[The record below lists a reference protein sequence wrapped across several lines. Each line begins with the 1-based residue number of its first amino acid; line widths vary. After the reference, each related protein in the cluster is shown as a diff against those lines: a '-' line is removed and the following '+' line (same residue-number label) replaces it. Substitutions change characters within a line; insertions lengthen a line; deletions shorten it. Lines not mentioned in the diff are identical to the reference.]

1 MVTAI
6 SRKKRF
12 TPSPRLGI
20 LVPNIIE
27 RIYFNQLICS
37 FFSNLPAHLWA
48 LKVRL
53 LDMPENQA
61 TTLNR
66 SLGFWS
72 ALALVVGTVIGSG
85 IFFKQSSVLDSAG
98 STGGA
103 LLAWLLGGLI
113 TLTAGLTIAEVGA
126 QMPHT
131 GGLYVY
137 MEEIYGKFWGF
148 LSGWMQIAVY
158 GPAIIAS
165 IAAYLGILLVGFFHL
180 DSGWQAP
187 LAILVIVLIGA
198 LNMFENR
205 YGAIFQIVTTLGKL
219 LPIAAIIIF
228 GLFYG
233 NQDAF
238 GQSLQTVSHTTGN
251 FGVAVLATLFAY
263 DGWILVANLGGEIKN
278 PQKLL
283 PQAIILGISLV
294 LIAYT
299 LVSYGI
305 LHFIPAEKIHALG
318 QQTTV
323 YFANSAFGT
332 IGGRLLNI
340 GIIVSMVGC
349 LNGKIMTFPRIV
361 YAMADQDQLPF
372 SKALSYLH
380 HKSHEPMV
388 ATSAIIVYAS
398 IMILFFNPDRLSDLC
413 IFTVYCFY
421 VATFVGV
428 FLLRKRH
435 AGEVRPFSTPGFPVT
450 PLIAILGALFVI
462 VSEIGSD
469 ISGVL
474 LSLVI
479 VALGI
484 PVYLYKKRRHAAN

>member
-1 MVTAI
+1 
-6 SRKKRF
+6 S
-12 TPSPRLGI
+12 
-20 LVPNIIE
+20 
-27 RIYFNQLICS
+27 
-37 FFSNLPAHLWA
+37 
-48 LKVRL
+48 
-53 LDMPENQA
+53 
-61 TTLNR
+61 
-66 SLGFWS
+66 
-72 ALALVVGTVIGSG
+72 LVVGTVIGSG

-98 STGGA
+98 SPSAA

-137 MEEIYGKFWGF
+137 MEQIYGKLWGF

-165 IAAYLGILLVGFFHL
+165 ISAYLGILLVGFFNL
-180 DSGWQAP
+180 RAGWQAP
-187 LAILVIVLIGA
+187 LSIGVIVLIGI

-205 YGAIFQIVTTLGKL
+205 WGAAFQIATTLGKL

-233 NQDAF
+233 NQNAL
-238 GQSLQTVSHTTGN
+238 GQSLHTITQSTGS

-283 PQAIILGISLV
+283 PQAIILGISMV

-305 LHFIPAEKIHALG
+305 LHFVPAATIHKLG
-318 QQTTV
+318 QQTTL
-323 YFANSAFGT
+323 YFAQAAFGT

-340 GIIVSMVGC
+340 GIIISMVGC

-361 YAMADQDQLPF
+361 YAMAAQNQLPF
-372 SKALSYLH
+372 AKQLSYLH
-380 HKSHEPMV
+380 KKSHEPIA
-388 ATSAIIVYAS
+388 ATIAILVYAS

-428 FLLRKRH
+428 FILRKRRP
-435 AGEVRPFSTPGFPVT
+435 ASERPFSTPGFPIT

-462 VSEIGSD
+462 ISEIGSD
-469 ISGVL
+469 LSGVL
-474 LSLVI
+474 ISLVI
-479 VALGI
+479 VAVGFPI
-484 PVYLYKKRRHAAN
+484 YYWKQQQNQNA

>member
-1 MVTAI
+1 MQET
-6 SRKKRF
+6 K
-12 TPSPRLGI
+12 
-20 LVPNIIE
+20 
-27 RIYFNQLICS
+27 
-37 FFSNLPAHLWA
+37 
-48 LKVRL
+48 
-53 LDMPENQA
+53 QA

-72 ALALVVGTVIGSG
+72 ALLLVVGTVIGSG

-98 STGGA
+98 SPSAA

-137 MEEIYGKFWGF
+137 MEQIYGKLWGF

-165 IAAYLGILLVGFFHL
+165 ISAYLGILLVGFFNL
-180 DSGWQAP
+180 RAGWQAP
-187 LAILVIVLIGA
+187 LSIGVIVLIGI

-205 YGAIFQIVTTLGKL
+205 WGAAFQIATTLGKL

-233 NQDAF
+233 NQNAL
-238 GQSLQTVSHTTGN
+238 GQSLHTITQSTGS

-283 PQAIILGISLV
+283 PQAIILGISMV

-305 LHFIPAEKIHALG
+305 LHFVPAATIHKLG
-318 QQTTV
+318 QQTTL
-323 YFANSAFGT
+323 YFAQAAFGT

-340 GIIVSMVGC
+340 GIIISMVGC

-361 YAMADQDQLPF
+361 YAMAAQNQLPF
-372 SKALSYLH
+372 AKQLSYLH
-380 HKSHEPMV
+380 KKSHEPIA
-388 ATSAIIVYAS
+388 ATIAILVYAS

-428 FLLRKRH
+428 FILRKRRP
-435 AGEVRPFSTPGFPVT
+435 ASERPFSTPGFPIT

-462 VSEIGSD
+462 ISEIGSD
-469 ISGVL
+469 LSGVL
-474 LSLVI
+474 ISLVI
-479 VALGI
+479 VAVGFPI
-484 PVYLYKKRRHAAN
+484 YYWKQQQNQNA

>member
-1 MVTAI
+1 MQET
-6 SRKKRF
+6 K
-12 TPSPRLGI
+12 
-20 LVPNIIE
+20 
-27 RIYFNQLICS
+27 
-37 FFSNLPAHLWA
+37 
-48 LKVRL
+48 
-53 LDMPENQA
+53 QA

-72 ALALVVGTVIGSG
+72 ALSLVVGTVIGSG

-98 STGGA
+98 SPSAA

-137 MEEIYGKFWGF
+137 MEQIYGKLWGF

-165 IAAYLGILLVGFFHL
+165 ISAYLGILLVGFFNL
-180 DSGWQAP
+180 RAGWQAP
-187 LAILVIVLIGA
+187 LSIGVIVLIGI

-205 YGAIFQIVTTLGKL
+205 WGAAFQIATTLGKL
-219 LPIAAIIIF
+219 AAIIIF

-233 NQDAF
+233 NQNAL
-238 GQSLQTVSHTTGN
+238 GQSLHTITQSTGS

-283 PQAIILGISLV
+283 PQAIILGISMV

-305 LHFIPAEKIHALG
+305 LHFVPAATIHKLG
-318 QQTTV
+318 QQTTL
-323 YFANSAFGT
+323 YFAQAAFGT

-340 GIIVSMVGC
+340 GIIISMVGC

-361 YAMADQDQLPF
+361 YAMAAQNQLPF
-372 SKALSYLH
+372 AKQLSYLH
-380 HKSHEPMV
+380 KKSHEPIA
-388 ATSAIIVYAS
+388 ATIAILVYAS

-428 FLLRKRH
+428 FILRKRRP
-435 AGEVRPFSTPGFPVT
+435 ASERPFSTPGFPIT

-462 VSEIGSD
+462 ISEIGSD
-469 ISGVL
+469 LSGVL
-474 LSLVI
+474 ISLVI
-479 VALGI
+479 VAVGFPI
-484 PVYLYKKRRHAAN
+484 YYWKQQQNQNA

>member
-1 MVTAI
+1 MQDT
-6 SRKKRF
+6 KQ
-12 TPSPRLGI
+12 
-20 LVPNIIE
+20 E
-27 RIYFNQLICS
+27 
-37 FFSNLPAHLWA
+37 
-48 LKVRL
+48 
-53 LDMPENQA
+53 

-72 ALALVVGTVIGSG
+72 ALSLVVGTVIGSG

-98 STGGA
+98 SPSAA

-137 MEEIYGKFWGF
+137 MERIYGKMWGF
-148 LSGWMQIAVY
+148 LSGWMQVAVY

-165 IAAYLGILLVGFFHL
+165 IAAYLGILLVGFFNL
-180 DSGWQAP
+180 SNFWQAP
-187 LAILVIVLIGA
+187 LAIGVIILIGI

-205 YGAIFQIVTTLGKL
+205 WGAAFQIITTLGKL

-228 GLFYG
+228 GLFFG
-233 NQDAF
+233 NQNAL
-238 GQSLQTVSHTTGN
+238 GESIHTVTQSTGS

-305 LHFIPAEKIHALG
+305 LHFLPAATIHKLG
-318 QQTTV
+318 QQTTL
-323 YFANSAFGT
+323 YFAQAAFGT
-332 IGGRLLNI
+332 LGGRLLNI

-349 LNGKIMTFPRIV
+349 LNGKIMTFPRII
-361 YAMADQDQLPF
+361 YAMADQNQLPF
-372 SKALSYLH
+372 SKQLSYLSK
-380 HKSHEPMV
+380 KSHEPIV
-388 ATSAIIVYAS
+388 ATIFILVYAS
-398 IMILFFNPDRLSDLC
+398 IMITFFNPDRLSDLC

-421 VATFVGV
+421 VATFIGL
-428 FLLRKRH
+428 FILRKRNQNKP
-435 AGEVRPFSTPGFPVT
+435 RPFSTPGYPVI
-450 PLIAILGALFVI
+450 PLIAILGAFFVI
-462 VSEIGSD
+462 FSEIGSD
-469 ISGVL
+469 FFGVVVSL
-474 LSLVI
+474 LI
-479 VALGI
+479 VALGF
-484 PVYLYKKRRHAAN
+484 PLYYWKLKQNQA

>member
-1 MVTAI
+1 MQDA
-6 SRKKRF
+6 KQ
-12 TPSPRLGI
+12 
-20 LVPNIIE
+20 E
-27 RIYFNQLICS
+27 
-37 FFSNLPAHLWA
+37 
-48 LKVRL
+48 
-53 LDMPENQA
+53 

-72 ALALVVGTVIGSG
+72 ALSLVVGTVIGSG

-98 STGGA
+98 STGMA

-137 MEEIYGKFWGF
+137 MEEIYGKLWGF
-148 LSGWMQIAVY
+148 LSGWMQVVVY

-165 IAAYLGILLVGFFHL
+165 IAAYLGILLVGFFNL
-180 DSGWQAP
+180 NGSWQAP
-187 LAILVIVLIGA
+187 LAIIVIVLIGI

-205 YGAIFQIVTTLGKL
+205 WGAAFQIVTTLGKL

-228 GLFYG
+228 GLFFG

-238 GQSLQTVSHTTGN
+238 GQSLHTVTQSTGS

-278 PQKLL
+278 PQKIL

-305 LHFIPAEKIHALG
+305 LHFIPADTIHKLG

-323 YFANSAFGT
+323 YFANAAFGT

-361 YAMADQDQLPF
+361 YAMAERNQLPF
-372 SKALSYLH
+372 SKQLSYLNK
-380 HKSHEPMV
+380 KSHEPIV
-388 ATSAIIVYAS
+388 ATLVILAYAS
-398 IMILFFNPDRLSDLC
+398 VMILFFNPDRLSDLC

-421 VATFVGV
+421 VATFIGV
-428 FLLRKRH
+428 FRLRKRKR
-435 AGEVRPFSTPGFPVT
+435 GIDRPFSTPGFPVT

-462 VSEIGSD
+462 ISEIGSD
-469 ISGVL
+469 LPGVL

-479 VALGI
+479 VAIGI
-484 PVYLYKKRRHAAN
+484 PVYYWKQRQNA

>member
-1 MVTAI
+1 MQET
-6 SRKKRF
+6 K
-12 TPSPRLGI
+12 
-20 LVPNIIE
+20 
-27 RIYFNQLICS
+27 
-37 FFSNLPAHLWA
+37 
-48 LKVRL
+48 
-53 LDMPENQA
+53 QA

-72 ALALVVGTVIGSG
+72 ALSLVVGTVIGSG

-98 STGGA
+98 SPSAA

-137 MEEIYGKFWGF
+137 MEQIYGKLWGF

-165 IAAYLGILLVGFFHL
+165 ISAYLGILLVGFFNL
-180 DSGWQAP
+180 RAGWQAP
-187 LAILVIVLIGA
+187 LSIGVIVLIGI
-198 LNMFENR
+198 LNMFEHR
-205 YGAIFQIVTTLGKL
+205 WGAAFQIATTLGKL

-233 NQDAF
+233 NQNAL
-238 GQSLQTVSHTTGN
+238 GQSLHTITQSTGS

-283 PQAIILGISLV
+283 PQAIILGISMV

-305 LHFIPAEKIHALG
+305 LHFVPAATIHKLG
-318 QQTTV
+318 QQTTL
-323 YFANSAFGT
+323 YFAQAAFGT

-340 GIIVSMVGC
+340 GIIISMVGC

-361 YAMADQDQLPF
+361 YAMAAQNQLPF
-372 SKALSYLH
+372 AKQLSYLH
-380 HKSHEPMV
+380 KKSHEPIA
-388 ATSAIIVYAS
+388 ATIAILVYAS

-428 FLLRKRH
+428 FILRKRRP
-435 AGEVRPFSTPGFPVT
+435 ASERPFSTPGFPIT

-462 VSEIGSD
+462 ISEIGSD
-469 ISGVL
+469 LSGVL
-474 LSLVI
+474 ISLVI
-479 VALGI
+479 VAVGFPI
-484 PVYLYKKRRHAAN
+484 YYWKQQQNQNA

>member
-1 MVTAI
+1 MQET
-6 SRKKRF
+6 K
-12 TPSPRLGI
+12 
-20 LVPNIIE
+20 
-27 RIYFNQLICS
+27 
-37 FFSNLPAHLWA
+37 
-48 LKVRL
+48 
-53 LDMPENQA
+53 QA

-72 ALALVVGTVIGSG
+72 ALSLVVGTVIGSG

-98 STGGA
+98 SPSAA

-137 MEEIYGKFWGF
+137 MEQIYGKLRGF

-165 IAAYLGILLVGFFHL
+165 ISAYLGILLVGFFNL
-180 DSGWQAP
+180 QAGWQAP
-187 LAILVIVLIGA
+187 LSIGVIVLIGI

-205 YGAIFQIVTTLGKL
+205 WGAAFQIATTLGKL

-233 NQDAF
+233 NQNAL
-238 GQSLQTVSHTTGN
+238 GQSLHTITQSTGS

-283 PQAIILGISLV
+283 PQAIILGVSMV

-305 LHFIPAEKIHALG
+305 LHFVPAATIHKLG
-318 QQTTV
+318 QQTTL
-323 YFANSAFGT
+323 YFAQAAFGT

-340 GIIVSMVGC
+340 GIIISMVGC

-361 YAMADQDQLPF
+361 YAMAAQNQLPF
-372 SKALSYLH
+372 AKQLSYLH
-380 HKSHEPMV
+380 KKSYEPIA
-388 ATSAIIVYAS
+388 ATIAILVYAS

-428 FLLRKRH
+428 FILRKRRP
-435 AGEVRPFSTPGFPVT
+435 ASERPFSTPGFPIT

-462 VSEIGSD
+462 ISEIGSD
-469 ISGVL
+469 LSGVL
-474 LSLVI
+474 ISLVI
-479 VALGI
+479 VAVGFPI
-484 PVYLYKKRRHAAN
+484 YYWKQQQNQNA

>member
-1 MVTAI
+1 M
-6 SRKKRF
+6 
-12 TPSPRLGI
+12 
-20 LVPNIIE
+20 
-27 RIYFNQLICS
+27 
-37 FFSNLPAHLWA
+37 PAA
-48 LKVRL
+48 KS
-53 LDMPENQA
+53 E
-61 TTLNR
+61 TKLNR

-72 ALALVVGTVIGSG
+72 ALSLVVGTVIGSG

-98 STGGA
+98 STTNA

-137 MEEIYGKFWGF
+137 MENIYGKIWGF

-180 DSGWQAP
+180 GNGWQAP
-187 LAILVIVLIGA
+187 LSIGVIVLIGL
-198 LNMFENR
+198 LNMIENR
-205 YGAIFQIVTTLGKL
+205 WGAAFQIATTLGKL

-228 GLFYG
+228 GLFFG

-238 GQSLQTVSHTTGN
+238 GQTLHSVQQSTGS

-283 PQAIILGISLV
+283 PKAIVLGISLV
-294 LIAYT
+294 LVAYT
-299 LVSYGI
+299 LVTYGI
-305 LHFIPAEKIHALG
+305 LHFIPADTIHKLG
-318 QQTTV
+318 QQTTI
-323 YFANSAFGT
+323 YFAQAAFGT

-349 LNGKIMTFPRIV
+349 LNGKIMTFPRII
-361 YAMADQDQLPF
+361 YAMAERQQLPF
-372 SKALSYLH
+372 SKQLSYLNP
-380 HKSHEPMV
+380 KSHEPIV
-388 ATSAIIVYAS
+388 ATLFILVYAS
-398 IMILFFNPDRLSDLC
+398 IMIVFFNPDRLSDLC

-421 VATFVGV
+421 VATFIGV
-428 FLLRKRH
+428 FLLRKRP
-435 AGEVRPFSTPGFPVT
+435 GGDKRPFSTPGFPIT
-450 PLIAILGALFVI
+450 PLVAILGALFVI
-462 VSEIGSD
+462 ISEIGSD
-469 ISGVL
+469 LPGVL

-484 PVYLYKKRRHAAN
+484 PVYYYKLRVNS

>member
-1 MVTAI
+1 MQET
-6 SRKKRF
+6 K
-12 TPSPRLGI
+12 
-20 LVPNIIE
+20 
-27 RIYFNQLICS
+27 
-37 FFSNLPAHLWA
+37 
-48 LKVRL
+48 
-53 LDMPENQA
+53 QA

-72 ALALVVGTVIGSG
+72 ALSLVVGTVIGSG

-98 STGGA
+98 SPSAA

-137 MEEIYGKFWGF
+137 MEQIYGKLWGF

-165 IAAYLGILLVGFFHL
+165 ISAYLGILLVGFFNL
-180 DSGWQAP
+180 RAGWQAP
-187 LAILVIVLIGA
+187 LSIGVIVLIGI

-205 YGAIFQIVTTLGKL
+205 WGAAFQIATTLGKL

-233 NQDAF
+233 NQNAL
-238 GQSLQTVSHTTGN
+238 GQSLHTITQSTGS

-283 PQAIILGISLV
+283 PQAIILGISMA

-305 LHFIPAEKIHALG
+305 LHFVPAATIHKLG
-318 QQTTV
+318 QQTTL
-323 YFANSAFGT
+323 YFAQAAFGT

-340 GIIVSMVGC
+340 GIIISMVGC

-361 YAMADQDQLPF
+361 YAMAAQNQLPF
-372 SKALSYLH
+372 AKQLSYLH
-380 HKSHEPMV
+380 KKSHEPIA
-388 ATSAIIVYAS
+388 ATIAILVYAS

-428 FLLRKRH
+428 FILRKRRP
-435 AGEVRPFSTPGFPVT
+435 ASERPFSTPGFPIT

-462 VSEIGSD
+462 ISEIGSD
-469 ISGVL
+469 LSGVL
-474 LSLVI
+474 ISLVI
-479 VALGI
+479 VAVGFPI
-484 PVYLYKKRRHAAN
+484 YYWKQQQNQNA

>member
-1 MVTAI
+1 MQET
-6 SRKKRF
+6 K
-12 TPSPRLGI
+12 
-20 LVPNIIE
+20 
-27 RIYFNQLICS
+27 
-37 FFSNLPAHLWA
+37 
-48 LKVRL
+48 
-53 LDMPENQA
+53 QA

-72 ALALVVGTVIGSG
+72 ALSLVVNTVIGSG

-98 STGGA
+98 SPSAA

-137 MEEIYGKFWGF
+137 MEQIYGKLWGF

-165 IAAYLGILLVGFFHL
+165 ISAYLGILLVGFFNL
-180 DSGWQAP
+180 RAGWQAP
-187 LAILVIVLIGA
+187 LSIGVIVLIGI

-205 YGAIFQIVTTLGKL
+205 WGAAFQIATTLGKL

-233 NQDAF
+233 NQNAL
-238 GQSLQTVSHTTGN
+238 GQSLHTITQSTGS

-283 PQAIILGISLV
+283 PQAIILGISMV

-305 LHFIPAEKIHALG
+305 LHFVPAATIHKLG
-318 QQTTV
+318 QQTTL
-323 YFANSAFGT
+323 YFAQAAFGT

-340 GIIVSMVGC
+340 GIIISMVGC

-361 YAMADQDQLPF
+361 YAIAAQNQLPF
-372 SKALSYLH
+372 AKQLSYLH
-380 HKSHEPMV
+380 KKSHEPIA
-388 ATSAIIVYAS
+388 ATIAILVYAS

-428 FLLRKRH
+428 FILRKRRP
-435 AGEVRPFSTPGFPVT
+435 ASERPFSTPGFPIT

-462 VSEIGSD
+462 ISEIGSD
-469 ISGVL
+469 LSGVL
-474 LSLVI
+474 ISLVI
-479 VALGI
+479 VAVGFPI
-484 PVYLYKKRRHAAN
+484 YYWKQQQNQNA

>member
-1 MVTAI
+1 MQET
-6 SRKKRF
+6 K
-12 TPSPRLGI
+12 
-20 LVPNIIE
+20 
-27 RIYFNQLICS
+27 
-37 FFSNLPAHLWA
+37 
-48 LKVRL
+48 
-53 LDMPENQA
+53 QA

-72 ALALVVGTVIGSG
+72 ALSLVVGTVIGSG

-98 STGGA
+98 SPSAA

-137 MEEIYGKFWGF
+137 MEQIYGKLWGF

-165 IAAYLGILLVGFFHL
+165 ISAYLGILLVGFFNL
-180 DSGWQAP
+180 RAGWQAP
-187 LAILVIVLIGA
+187 LSIGVIVLIGI

-205 YGAIFQIVTTLGKL
+205 WGAAFQIATTLGKL

-233 NQDAF
+233 NQNAL
-238 GQSLQTVSHTTGN
+238 GQSLHTITQSTGS

-283 PQAIILGISLV
+283 PQAIILGISMV

-299 LVSYGI
+299 LASYGI
-305 LHFIPAEKIHALG
+305 LHFVPAATIHKLG
-318 QQTTV
+318 QQTTL
-323 YFANSAFGT
+323 YFAQAAFGT

-340 GIIVSMVGC
+340 GIIISMVGC

-361 YAMADQDQLPF
+361 YAMAAQNQLPF
-372 SKALSYLH
+372 AKQLSYLH
-380 HKSHEPMV
+380 KKSHEPIA
-388 ATSAIIVYAS
+388 ATIAILVYAS

-428 FLLRKRH
+428 FILRKRRP
-435 AGEVRPFSTPGFPVT
+435 ASERPFSTPGFPIT

-462 VSEIGSD
+462 ISEIGSD
-469 ISGVL
+469 LSGVL
-474 LSLVI
+474 ISLVI
-479 VALGI
+479 VAVGFPI
-484 PVYLYKKRRHAAN
+484 YYWKQQQNQNA

>member
-1 MVTAI
+1 MQ
-6 SRKKRF
+6 K
-12 TPSPRLGI
+12 
-20 LVPNIIE
+20 
-27 RIYFNQLICS
+27 
-37 FFSNLPAHLWA
+37 
-48 LKVRL
+48 
-53 LDMPENQA
+53 ENSEP
-61 TTLNR
+61 TLNR

-72 ALALVVGTVIGSG
+72 ALSLVVGTVIGSG

-98 STGGA
+98 STANA
-103 LLAWLLGGLI
+103 LLAWFLGGLI

-137 MEEIYGKFWGF
+137 MEKIYGKIWGF

-165 IAAYLGILLVGFFHL
+165 IAAYLGILLVGFFDL
-180 DSGWQAP
+180 SSRWQAP
-187 LAILVIVLIGA
+187 LAIGVIALIGL
-198 LNMFENR
+198 LNAFENR
-205 YGAIFQIVTTLGKL
+205 WGAAFQIITTLGKL
-219 LPIAAIIIF
+219 LPIIAIIIF
-228 GLFYG
+228 GLFFG
-233 NQDAF
+233 DQNAF
-238 GQSLQTVSHTTGN
+238 GQTLHSVSQSTGN

-283 PQAIILGISLV
+283 PQAIIFGISLV

-299 LVSYGI
+299 LVSYGV
-305 LHFIPAEKIHALG
+305 LHFLPAEKIHQLG

-323 YFANSAFGT
+323 YFANAAFGK

-349 LNGKIMTFPRIV
+349 LNGKIMTFPRII
-361 YAMADQDQLPF
+361 YAMAEQKQLPF
-372 SKALSYLH
+372 SKQFSYLTRN
-380 HKSHEPMV
+380 SHEPVV
-388 ATSAIIVYAS
+388 ATVAILVYAS

-421 VATFVGV
+421 VAAFIGV
-428 FLLRKRH
+428 FILRKRNKDQL
-435 AGEVRPFSTPGFPVT
+435 RPFSTPGFPVT
-450 PLIAILGALFVI
+450 PLVAILGALFVI

-469 ISGVL
+469 LPGVI

-479 VALGI
+479 VAVGV
-484 PVYLYKKRRHAAN
+484 PLYFYKLRQNRQ

>member
-1 MVTAI
+1 MQET
-6 SRKKRF
+6 K
-12 TPSPRLGI
+12 
-20 LVPNIIE
+20 
-27 RIYFNQLICS
+27 
-37 FFSNLPAHLWA
+37 
-48 LKVRL
+48 
-53 LDMPENQA
+53 QA

-72 ALALVVGTVIGSG
+72 ALSLVVGTVIGSG

-98 STGGA
+98 SPSAA

-137 MEEIYGKFWGF
+137 MEQIYGKLWGF

-165 IAAYLGILLVGFFHL
+165 ISAYLGILLVGFFNL
-180 DSGWQAP
+180 RAGWQAP
-187 LAILVIVLIGA
+187 LSIGVIVLIGI

-205 YGAIFQIVTTLGKL
+205 WGAAFQIATTLGKL

-233 NQDAF
+233 NQNAL
-238 GQSLQTVSHTTGN
+238 GQSLHTITQSTGS

-263 DGWILVANLGGEIKN
+263 DGWILVANLGGEINN

-283 PQAIILGISLV
+283 PQAIILGISMV

-305 LHFIPAEKIHALG
+305 LHFVPAATIHKLG
-318 QQTTV
+318 QQTTL
-323 YFANSAFGT
+323 YFAQAAFGT

-340 GIIVSMVGC
+340 GIIISMVGC

-361 YAMADQDQLPF
+361 YAMAAQNQLPF
-372 SKALSYLH
+372 AKQLSYLH
-380 HKSHEPMV
+380 KKSHEPIA
-388 ATSAIIVYAS
+388 ATIAILVYAS

-428 FLLRKRH
+428 FILRKRRP
-435 AGEVRPFSTPGFPVT
+435 ASERPFSTPGFPIT

-462 VSEIGSD
+462 ISEIGSD
-469 ISGVL
+469 LSGVL
-474 LSLVI
+474 ISLVI
-479 VALGI
+479 VAVGFPI
-484 PVYLYKKRRHAAN
+484 YYWKQQQNQNA

>member
-1 MVTAI
+1 MQTAQTET
-6 SRKKRF
+6 K
-12 TPSPRLGI
+12 
-20 LVPNIIE
+20 
-27 RIYFNQLICS
+27 
-37 FFSNLPAHLWA
+37 
-48 LKVRL
+48 
-53 LDMPENQA
+53 
-61 TTLNR
+61 LNR

-72 ALALVVGTVIGSG
+72 ALSLVVGTVIGSG

-98 STGGA
+98 STSNV
-103 LLAWLLGGLI
+103 LLAWLLGGII

-137 MEEIYGKFWGF
+137 MENIYGKLWGF

-180 DSGWQAP
+180 DNGWQAP
-187 LAILVIVLIGA
+187 LSIGVIVLIGL
-198 LNMFENR
+198 LNMVENR
-205 YGAIFQIVTTLGKL
+205 WGAAFQIVTTLGKL
-219 LPIAAIIIF
+219 LPIGAIIIF
-228 GLFYG
+228 GLFFG
-233 NQDAF
+233 DQNAF
-238 GQSLQTVSHTTGN
+238 GQTLHTVQQSTGN

-263 DGWILVANLGGEIKN
+263 DGWILVANLGGEIKE

-283 PQAIILGISLV
+283 PRAIILGISLV
-294 LIAYT
+294 LVAYT
-299 LVSYGI
+299 LVTYGI
-305 LHFIPAEKIHALG
+305 LHFISAETIHKLG
-318 QQTTV
+318 QQTTI
-323 YFANSAFGT
+323 YFAQTAFGT

-349 LNGKIMTFPRIV
+349 LNGKIMTFPRII
-361 YAMADQDQLPF
+361 YAMAERKQLPF
-372 SKALSYLH
+372 SNKLSYLH
-380 HKSHEPMV
+380 PKSHEPII
-388 ATSAIIVYAS
+388 ATLFILVYAS
-398 IMILFFNPDRLSDLC
+398 IMIVFFNPDRLSDLC

-421 VATFVGV
+421 VATFIGV

-435 AGEVRPFSTPGFPVT
+435 TGEKRPFSTPGFPIT

-462 VSEIGSD
+462 ISEIGSD
-469 ISGVL
+469 LPGVL

-484 PVYLYKKRRHAAN
+484 PVYYYKQRSNSKSEQ

>member
-1 MVTAI
+1 MQET
-6 SRKKRF
+6 K
-12 TPSPRLGI
+12 
-20 LVPNIIE
+20 
-27 RIYFNQLICS
+27 
-37 FFSNLPAHLWA
+37 
-48 LKVRL
+48 
-53 LDMPENQA
+53 QA

-72 ALALVVGTVIGSG
+72 ALSLVVGTVIGSG

-98 STGGA
+98 SPSAA

-137 MEEIYGKFWGF
+137 MEQIYGKLWGF

-165 IAAYLGILLVGFFHL
+165 ISAYLGILLVGFFNL
-180 DSGWQAP
+180 RAGWQAP
-187 LAILVIVLIGA
+187 LSIGVIVLIGI

-205 YGAIFQIVTTLGKL
+205 WGAAFQIATTLGKL
-219 LPIAAIIIF
+219 LPIAAIIIIF

-233 NQDAF
+233 NQNAL
-238 GQSLQTVSHTTGN
+238 GQSLHTITQSTGS

-283 PQAIILGISLV
+283 PQAIILGISMV

-305 LHFIPAEKIHALG
+305 LHFVPAATIHKLG
-318 QQTTV
+318 QQTTL
-323 YFANSAFGT
+323 YFAQAAFGT

-340 GIIVSMVGC
+340 GIIISMVGC

-361 YAMADQDQLPF
+361 YAMAAQNQLPF
-372 SKALSYLH
+372 AKQLSYLH
-380 HKSHEPMV
+380 KKSHEPIA
-388 ATSAIIVYAS
+388 ATIAILVYAS

-428 FLLRKRH
+428 FILRKRRP
-435 AGEVRPFSTPGFPVT
+435 ASERPFSTPGFPIT

-462 VSEIGSD
+462 ISEIGSD
-469 ISGVL
+469 LSGVL
-474 LSLVI
+474 ISLVI
-479 VALGI
+479 VAVGFPI
-484 PVYLYKKRRHAAN
+484 YYWKQQQNQNA

>member
-1 MVTAI
+1 MQET
-6 SRKKRF
+6 K
-12 TPSPRLGI
+12 
-20 LVPNIIE
+20 
-27 RIYFNQLICS
+27 
-37 FFSNLPAHLWA
+37 
-48 LKVRL
+48 
-53 LDMPENQA
+53 QA

-72 ALALVVGTVIGSG
+72 ALSLVVGTVIGSG

-98 STGGA
+98 SPSAA

-137 MEEIYGKFWGF
+137 MEQIYGKLWGF

-165 IAAYLGILLVGFFHL
+165 ISAYLGILLVGFFNL
-180 DSGWQAP
+180 RAGWQAP
-187 LAILVIVLIGA
+187 LSIGVIVLIGI

-205 YGAIFQIVTTLGKL
+205 WGAAFQITTTLGKL

-233 NQDAF
+233 NQNAL
-238 GQSLQTVSHTTGN
+238 GQSLHTITQSTGS

-283 PQAIILGISLV
+283 PQAIILGISMV

-305 LHFIPAEKIHALG
+305 LHFVPAATIHKLG
-318 QQTTV
+318 QQTTL
-323 YFANSAFGT
+323 YFAQAAFGT

-340 GIIVSMVGC
+340 GIIISMVGC

-361 YAMADQDQLPF
+361 YAMAAQNQLPF
-372 SKALSYLH
+372 AKQLSYLH
-380 HKSHEPMV
+380 KKSHEPIA
-388 ATSAIIVYAS
+388 ATIAILVYAS

-428 FLLRKRH
+428 FILRKRRP
-435 AGEVRPFSTPGFPVT
+435 ASERPFSTPGFPIT
-450 PLIAILGALFVI
+450 PLIAILSALFVI
-462 VSEIGSD
+462 ISEIGSD
-469 ISGVL
+469 LSGVL
-474 LSLVI
+474 ISLVI
-479 VALGI
+479 VAVGFPI
-484 PVYLYKKRRHAAN
+484 YYWKQQQNQNA

>member
-1 MVTAI
+1 MQET
-6 SRKKRF
+6 K
-12 TPSPRLGI
+12 
-20 LVPNIIE
+20 
-27 RIYFNQLICS
+27 
-37 FFSNLPAHLWA
+37 
-48 LKVRL
+48 
-53 LDMPENQA
+53 QA

-72 ALALVVGTVIGSG
+72 ALSLVVGTVIGSG

-98 STGGA
+98 SPSAA

-137 MEEIYGKFWGF
+137 MEQIYGKLWGF

-165 IAAYLGILLVGFFHL
+165 ISAYLGILLVGFFNL
-180 DSGWQAP
+180 RAGWQAP
-187 LAILVIVLIGA
+187 LSIGVIVLIGI

-205 YGAIFQIVTTLGKL
+205 WGAAFQIATTLGKL

-233 NQDAF
+233 NQNAL
-238 GQSLQTVSHTTGN
+238 GQSLHTITQSTGS
-251 FGVAVLATLFAY
+251 FGAAVLATLFAY

-283 PQAIILGISLV
+283 PQAIILGISMV

-305 LHFIPAEKIHALG
+305 LHFVPAATIHKLG
-318 QQTTV
+318 QQTTL
-323 YFANSAFGT
+323 YFAQAAFGT

-340 GIIVSMVGC
+340 GIIISMVGC

-361 YAMADQDQLPF
+361 YAMAAQNQLPF
-372 SKALSYLH
+372 AKQLSYLH
-380 HKSHEPMV
+380 KKSHEPIA
-388 ATSAIIVYAS
+388 ATIAILVYAS

-428 FLLRKRH
+428 FILRKR
-435 AGEVRPFSTPGFPVT
+435 RPASERTFSTPGFPIT

-462 VSEIGSD
+462 ISEIGSD
-469 ISGVL
+469 LSGVL
-474 LSLVI
+474 ISLVI
-479 VALGI
+479 VAVGFPI
-484 PVYLYKKRRHAAN
+484 YYWKQQQNQNA

>member
-1 MVTAI
+1 MQET
-6 SRKKRF
+6 K
-12 TPSPRLGI
+12 
-20 LVPNIIE
+20 
-27 RIYFNQLICS
+27 
-37 FFSNLPAHLWA
+37 
-48 LKVRL
+48 
-53 LDMPENQA
+53 QA

-72 ALALVVGTVIGSG
+72 ALSLVVGTVIGSG

-98 STGGA
+98 SPSAA

-137 MEEIYGKFWGF
+137 MEQIYSKLWGF

-165 IAAYLGILLVGFFHL
+165 ISAYLGILLVGFFNL
-180 DSGWQAP
+180 RAGWQAP
-187 LAILVIVLIGA
+187 LSIGVIVLIGI

-205 YGAIFQIVTTLGKL
+205 WGAAFQIATTLGKL

-233 NQDAF
+233 NQNAL
-238 GQSLQTVSHTTGN
+238 GQSLHTITQSTGS

-283 PQAIILGISLV
+283 PQAIILGISMV

-305 LHFIPAEKIHALG
+305 LHFVPAATIHKLG
-318 QQTTV
+318 QQTTL
-323 YFANSAFGT
+323 YFAQAAFGT

-340 GIIVSMVGC
+340 GIIISMVGC

-361 YAMADQDQLPF
+361 YAMAAQNQLPF
-372 SKALSYLH
+372 AKQLSYLH
-380 HKSHEPMV
+380 KKSHEPIA
-388 ATSAIIVYAS
+388 ATIAILVYAS

-428 FLLRKRH
+428 FILRKRRP
-435 AGEVRPFSTPGFPVT
+435 ASERPFSTPGFPIT

-462 VSEIGSD
+462 ISEIGSD
-469 ISGVL
+469 LSGVL
-474 LSLVI
+474 ISLVI
-479 VALGI
+479 VAVGFPI
-484 PVYLYKKRRHAAN
+484 YYWKQQQNQNA

>member
-1 MVTAI
+1 MQSAK
-6 SRKKRF
+6 SE
-12 TPSPRLGI
+12 P
-20 LVPNIIE
+20 
-27 RIYFNQLICS
+27 
-37 FFSNLPAHLWA
+37 
-48 LKVRL
+48 
-53 LDMPENQA
+53 
-61 TTLNR
+61 TLNR

-72 ALALVVGTVIGSG
+72 ALSLVVGTVIGSG

-98 STGGA
+98 STTNA

-137 MEEIYGKFWGF
+137 MEEIYGKIWGF
-148 LSGWMQIAVY
+148 LSGWMQVSIY

-165 IAAYLGILLVGFFHL
+165 IASYLGILLVGFFHL
-180 DSGWQAP
+180 NNGWQAP
-187 LAILVIVLIGA
+187 LAIGVIALIGI

-205 YGAIFQIVTTLGKL
+205 WGAAFQIITTLGKL

-233 NQDAF
+233 DQNAF
-238 GQSLQTVSHTTGN
+238 GHSLKTVSQSTGG

-263 DGWILVANLGGEIKN
+263 DGWILVANLGGEIKE
-278 PQKLL
+278 PQKIL

-305 LHFIPAEKIHALG
+305 LHFIPAAKIQALG

-323 YFANSAFGT
+323 YFAQAAFGT

-340 GIIVSMVGC
+340 GVIVSMVGC
-349 LNGKIMTFPRIV
+349 LNGKIMTFPRIM
-361 YAMADQDQLPF
+361 YAMAERHQLPF
-372 SKALSYLH
+372 SKQLSYINR
-380 HKSHEPMV
+380 KSHEPIV
-388 ATSAIIVYAS
+388 ATVVVLVLAS
-398 IMILFFNPDRLSDLC
+398 IMIGFFDPDRLSDLC

-421 VATFVGV
+421 VATFIGV
-428 FLLRKRH
+428 FLLRRRNLAK
-435 AGEVRPFSTPGFPVT
+435 ARPFSTPGFPIT

-462 VSEIGSD
+462 ISEISAD
-469 ISGVL
+469 LPGVL
-474 LSLVI
+474 LSFVI
-479 VALGI
+479 VLIGI
-484 PVYLYKKRRHAAN
+484 PIYYYQQRHYPTKN

>member
-1 MVTAI
+1 MQE
-6 SRKKRF
+6 S
-12 TPSPRLGI
+12 S
-20 LVPNIIE
+20 
-27 RIYFNQLICS
+27 
-37 FFSNLPAHLWA
+37 
-48 LKVRL
+48 
-53 LDMPENQA
+53 

-103 LLAWLLGGLI
+103 LLAWFLGGVI

-137 MEEIYGKFWGF
+137 MEEIYGNFWGF

-180 DSGWQAP
+180 DAAWQAP
-187 LAILVIVLIGA
+187 LAIFVIILIGL
-198 LNMFENR
+198 LNMVENR
-205 YGAIFQIVTTLGKL
+205 WGAAFQIATTLGKL
-219 LPIAAIIIF
+219 LPIIAIVIF

-233 NQDAF
+233 DQDAF
-238 GQSLQTVSHTTGN
+238 GQTLQTVHHSAGN

-305 LHFIPAEKIHALG
+305 LHFVPAEKIHTLG

-323 YFANSAFGT
+323 YFAQSAFGT

-340 GIIVSMVGC
+340 GIIISMVGC

-361 YAMADQDQLPF
+361 YAMADRQQLPF
-372 SKALSYLH
+372 SKYLSYLNR
-380 HKSHEPMV
+380 KSHEPMI
-388 ATSAIIVYAS
+388 ATTAIIAYAS

-428 FLLRKRH
+428 FLLRHRH
-435 AGEVRPFSTPGFPVT
+435 PTTVRPFSTPGFPIT

-469 ISGVL
+469 FTGVV

-479 VALGI
+479 VAAGI
-484 PVYLYKKRRHAAN
+484 PVYYYKQHHRTTD

>member
-1 MVTAI
+1 MQET
-6 SRKKRF
+6 K
-12 TPSPRLGI
+12 
-20 LVPNIIE
+20 
-27 RIYFNQLICS
+27 
-37 FFSNLPAHLWA
+37 
-48 LKVRL
+48 
-53 LDMPENQA
+53 QA

-72 ALALVVGTVIGSG
+72 ALSLVVGTVIGSG

-98 STGGA
+98 SPSAA

-137 MEEIYGKFWGF
+137 MEQIYGKLWGF

-165 IAAYLGILLVGFFHL
+165 ISAYLGILLVGFFNL
-180 DSGWQAP
+180 RAGWQAP
-187 LAILVIVLIGA
+187 LSIGVIVLIGI

-205 YGAIFQIVTTLGKL
+205 WGAAFQIATTLGKL

-233 NQDAF
+233 NQNAL
-238 GQSLQTVSHTTGN
+238 GQSLHTITQSTGS

-263 DGWILVANLGGEIKN
+263 DGWILVANLGGESKN

-283 PQAIILGISLV
+283 PQAIILGISMV

-305 LHFIPAEKIHALG
+305 LHFVPAATIHKLG
-318 QQTTV
+318 QQTTL
-323 YFANSAFGT
+323 YFAQAAFGT

-340 GIIVSMVGC
+340 GIIISMVGC

-361 YAMADQDQLPF
+361 YAMAAQNQLPF
-372 SKALSYLH
+372 AKQLSYLH
-380 HKSHEPMV
+380 KKSHEPIA
-388 ATSAIIVYAS
+388 ATIAILVYAS

-428 FLLRKRH
+428 FILRKRRP
-435 AGEVRPFSTPGFPVT
+435 ASERPFSTPGFPIT

-462 VSEIGSD
+462 ISEIGSD
-469 ISGVL
+469 LSGVL
-474 LSLVI
+474 ISLVI
-479 VALGI
+479 VAVGFPI
-484 PVYLYKKRRHAAN
+484 YYWKQQQNQNA